1 MCWTSYNEPVKLI
14 AEKDVPVF
22 KVAKIANNGK
32 TILPYFFSTNDWY
45 TENTVYLEP
54 GITLNAKISGAS
66 KPYTISKGLHSYSVE
81 NIRLQDYYHIDK
93 VIKFIPLVRITT
105 HKTTPMSQDFIV
117 TGQTYQISNVA
128 IMLCTIPK
136 GATYYVNEVG
146 EIVSDKLEVK
156 RIIRNPFKANKDNK
170 TSIRSVDK
178 VNVILNQWERGT
190 LYV

>member
-1 MCWTSYNEPVKLI
+1 MCWTSYNKPVKLI

-22 KVAKIANNGK
+22 KVAKIANYGK
-32 TILPYFFSTNDWY
+32 TILPYFFSTSDWY

-54 GITLNAKISGAS
+54 GITLNTKISGAS

-105 HKTTPMSQDFIV
+105 HKTTPMSQDVIV

-156 RIIRNPFKANKDNK
+156 RIIRNPFKTNKDNK

-178 VNVILNQWERGT
+178 VNVILNKWEKGI